1 MSVLGLYLLLSCHD
15 SYEAHYNMLRS
26 YITEHK
32 KRIQRPYFEQNWKVL
47 SAKCKAKLVS
57 I

>member
-15 SYEAHYNMLRS
+15 SYEAHYNMLS
-26 YITEHK
+26 CITEHK